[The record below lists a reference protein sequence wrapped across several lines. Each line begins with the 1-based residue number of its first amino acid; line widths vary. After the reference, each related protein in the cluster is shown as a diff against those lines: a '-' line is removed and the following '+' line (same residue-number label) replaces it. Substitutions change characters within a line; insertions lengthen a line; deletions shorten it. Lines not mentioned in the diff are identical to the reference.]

1 MTYTRRHRP
10 FFASSSSN
18 MDPLQ
23 EVSSTM
29 TELDTD
35 GSNEIQQVS
44 QQPQNGI
51 SLAEA
56 VNALIT
62 LQVPPKDSAAAT
74 PATIPVSSSRNG
86 GSASNSLEI
95 KWEEVE
101 DVSSK
106 DFRKRILEGMKSQF
120 NTSTEDDVQLPFD
133 PSSRRVPPHRSK
145 SKFKRHDLEADGE
158 EVVQEETRGRGRP
171 PSPQKKPKLLLHP
184 PLKSVVTTPEVN
196 EPAVVTRSE
205 RDSSSEAGSERSDS
219 TSGSMTATTTT
230 TTTRRSQRTNISRT
244 SATDLLKGLS
254 PEARNKKNNDPEMLK
269 PTELPRKRG
278 RPSTKTTP
286 TPSEKEMSKAVVEEE
301 EEDAVSKAEHMASLG
316 LLSKSISDPSIL
328 DQFFS
333 IFISYY

>member
-1 MTYTRRHRP
+1 
-10 FFASSSSN
+10 

-56 VNALIT
+56 ANALIT

-74 PATIPVSSSRNG
+74 PVTIPVSSSRNG
-86 GSASNSLEI
+86 GSASNSVEI
-95 KWEEVE
+95 KREEVE
-101 DVSSK
+101 EVNSK

-120 NTSTEDDVQLPFD
+120 NTNTEDDVLLPCD
-133 PSSRRVPPHRSK
+133 PSNRRVPPHRSK

-158 EVVQEETRGRGRP
+158 EVVQEETNGRRGRGRP

-184 PLKSVVTTPEVN
+184 PLKSSVTIPEVN

-219 TSGSMTATTTT
+219 TSGSMTTTT

-244 SATDLLKGLS
+244 SATELLKGLS

-286 TPSEKEMSKAVVEEE
+286 TPSEKELSKAVVEEE

-328 DQFFS
+328 DQFFYFYLILFTYFLLYRS
-333 IFISYY
+333 

>member
-1 MTYTRRHRP
+1 
-10 FFASSSSN
+10 

-56 VNALIT
+56 ANALIT
-62 LQVPPKDSAAAT
+62 LQVPPKDSAASA
-74 PATIPVSSSRNG
+74 PVTIPVSSSRNG
-86 GSASNSLEI
+86 GSAGNSLEI
-95 KWEEVE
+95 KREEVE
-101 DVSSK
+101 EVNSK
-106 DFRKRILEGMKSQF
+106 DFRKKILEGMKSQF
-120 NTSTEDDVQLPFD
+120 NTNTEDDVLLPCD

-145 SKFKRHDLEADGE
+145 SKFKPQDLDAEGE
-158 EVVQEETRGRGRP
+158 EVAKGESNGRRGRGRP

-184 PLKSVVTTPEVN
+184 PLKSAAPSTTPEL
-196 EPAVVTRSE
+196 AVVTRSE

-219 TSGSMTATTTT
+219 TSGSTNTTTA

-254 PEARNKKNNDPEMLK
+254 PEARNKKTNDPEMLK

-278 RPSTKTTP
+278 RPSNKTTP
-286 TPSEKEMSKAVVEEE
+286 TPSEKELSKTVVAEEE
-301 EEDAVSKAEHMASLG
+301 EEDDEDAVSKAEHMASLG

-328 DQFFS
+328 DQFLYFFQ
-333 IFISYY
+333 FIY